1 MNRRFLNEELNALK
15 EELVKMCRLAE
26 AMIEDAVASLFEND
40 AELAKRTVENDSRV
54 DELELAIEKR
64 CMRILLK
71 EQPVA
76 SDFRLV
82 STTLKVIT
90 DVERIGDQAEDI
102 AATGLLC
109 PREVRFGFLKEMSA
123 LAVRMVRE
131 SVNSFLRGDEAMA
144 EAAVRM
150 DDRMDALFS
159 EAKKILINEIKT
171 AAENADEILYV
182 LMIAK
187 YLERIGDHAVNV
199 CEWTKYSKSG
209 VHEKFQ

>member
-1 MNRRFLNEELNALK
+1 MNRRFLNEELSVLK

-102 AATGLLC
+102 AATGLLL
-109 PREVRFGFLKEMSA
+109 PSEVRFGFLKEMSA

-150 DDRMDALFS
+150 DDKMDALFS
-159 EAKKILINEIKT
+159 EAKKILVNEINNS
-171 AAENADEILYV
+171 AENADEILYV

-209 VHEKFQ
+209 VHKKFQ